1 LDDCRQRSQELSRP
15 KTPHSPPPS
24 STCPKK
30 AKGILKAEEITNAAT
45 MKKRLRE
52 LTFLH
57 ETNQLVTATLDLETI
72 LRSLM
77 AQLRSYF
84 QVEAASVALL
94 DEESNELIFRIAVG
108 KAAEEVIGLHL
119 APGEGIAGW
128 VAQTGKTCMVT
139 NAYEDERF
147 YDGIDQSTDFQTKT
161 LLAVPITVEG
171 QSIGVIEALNPPS
184 GDFDKDAVWLMHA
197 VADTAA
203 AAIRNAELHERVQKT
218 EQRYESLFQESSD
231 PILVVDMEG
240 KILDLNRQAVSLI
253 EEPQAQL
260 IGASPYQIFNLPY
273 THDEI
278 LQELSH
284 DEQINLKM
292 EIKTPE
298 NPRILETYLTT
309 IDYGGREAI
318 QWIGHDITQ
327 QVELEQIRD
336 DLTHMIIHDLRNPLG
351 TILSSLNMLQNAIQ
365 KRDETLPM
373 AEVIDIATRSS
384 KKLNRLIDSLL
395 DIRRLETG
403 EATLEKTHTSP
414 RALAEEA
421 MEQVQPI
428 ILYKEQQLNHYIEPD
443 LPLLQADPEMIIRV
457 LINLLDN
464 AAKFTPTGGEISLS
478 VRKKGSYIQFVVS
491 DTGPGIAKKH
501 HRHIFERFTRLR
513 TTNEKGSGL
522 GLAFCKLAV
531 EAHNGSIW
539 VKSKQNQGAT
549 FYFTLPLEAV

>member
-1 LDDCRQRSQELSRP
+1 MTALNKSRQSLPETPQKDSTLSQY
-15 KTPHSPPPS
+15 SPDIADHLAVEEYEAN
-24 STCPKK
+24 
-30 AKGILKAEEITNAAT
+30 AK

-57 ETNQLVTATLDLETI
+57 ETNQLVSATLDLETI

-84 QVEAASVALL
+84 HVDAASVALL
-94 DEESNELIFRIAVG
+94 DKESNELIFRIAVG
-108 KAAEEVIGLHL
+108 KAAEEVIGLRL

-139 NAYEDERF
+139 NAHEDERF
-147 YDGIDQSTDFQTKT
+147 YDGIDKNTNFQTQT
-161 LLAVPITVEG
+161 LLAVPITVDE
-171 QSIGVIEALNPPS
+171 QPIGVIEALNPPS

-197 VADTAA
+197 VADTAT

-231 PILVVDMEG
+231 PILVIDMEG
-240 KILDLNRQAVSLI
+240 KILDLNRQASN
-253 EEPQAQL
+253 L
-260 IGASPYQIFNLPY
+260 IGASHEKLIGADPYQLFNLPY
-273 THDEI
+273 THDDI
-278 LQELSH
+278 LQELRRK
-284 DEQINLKM
+284 EQIELKM
-292 EIKTPE
+292 QITSPKNT
-298 NPRILETYLTT
+298 RTLETYLTT
-309 IDYGGREAI
+309 IHYGGREAI
-318 QWIGHDITQ
+318 QWIGHDITE

-365 KRDETLPM
+365 QKDETLPKM
-373 AEVIDIATRSS
+373 EVIDIATRSS

-403 EATLEKTHTSP
+403 EATLEKAHVNP

-421 MEQVQPI
+421 LEQVEPI
-428 ILYKEQQLNHYIEPD
+428 VLYKEQQLTHYIEPE
-443 LPLLQADPEMIIRV
+443 LPLLQADPDMITRV

-464 AAKFTPTGGEISLS
+464 AAKFTPTEGEIALT
-478 VRKKGSYIQFVVS
+478 VRKKGSYIQFSVS

-501 HRHIFERFTRLR
+501 HQHIFERFTRLR
-513 TTNEKGSGL
+513 NTQEKGSGL

-531 EAHNGSIW
+531 EAHEGRIG
-539 VKSKQNQGAT
+539 VKSKLDQGAT
-549 FYFTLPLEAV
+549 FYFTLPLEAA